1 MPKREPLVIAMVGLP
16 ARGKSYTARKLAR
29 YLHWL
34 GYNTRIFN
42 VGRYRRELQ
51 KDQPVI
57 DGGTTGSKEEKRQS
71 DLFDP
76 TNETGN
82 KLRAEAAKLA
92 MQDMLNWLAS
102 NGNNDNLL
110 AIYDATNT
118 TRERR
123 AWIRGACKEKSV
135 LFVEMICDDL
145 ALIDAGIRDVKVECP
160 EYASVA
166 DEASA
171 VTDFKRR
178 IDHYNSVY
186 EPVNMD
192 EQFSCVK
199 CINLGEQF
207 KMDRLDARHAR
218 IAYFLVNTAK
228 GVHRKMLWLTRHG
241 ESTNNVAGQIGG
253 DADLSVHGFE
263 FAHKLA
269 EFAKE
274 RNIRIVWTS
283 TLRRTR
289 QTAQF
294 IDADAIVEWRA
305 LDELHAGACDGM
317 TYAEIGSIYPEHLAR
332 RDADKYRY
340 RYPEGESYAD
350 LVWRLEPVLME
361 LERQSSDLLVVGHQ
375 AVLRCLL
382 AYFGDVPCVEM
393 PLLEVPLHEIIG
405 INVNA
410 YTNGIERVCIDV
422 PAVSTHRVPLAK
434 RH

>member
-1 MPKREPLVIAMVGLP
+1 MIAMVGLP

-34 GYNTRIFN
+34 GYATRIFN
-42 VGRYRRELQ
+42 VGQYRRELQ
-51 KDQPVI
+51 KEEQQPGI
-57 DGGTTGSKEEKRQS
+57 DGGKEEWRQS

-76 TNETGN
+76 ANEAGN
-82 KLRAEAAKLA
+82 RLRAEAAKLA
-92 MQDMLNWLAS
+92 MQDMLAWLDS
-102 NGNNDNLL
+102 NSNSDNLL

-123 AWIRGACKEKSV
+123 TWIRGACREKSV

-145 ALIDAGIRDVKVECP
+145 ALIDAGIRDVKVGCP

-171 VTDFKRR
+171 VADFKRR
-178 IDHYNSVY
+178 IDHYSSVY
-186 EPVNMD
+186 EPISTD
-192 EQFSCVK
+192 EQVSCVK
-199 CINLGEQF
+199 CINLGEHF
-207 KMDRLDARHAR
+207 KMDRLDAPRHAR

-241 ESTNNVAGQIGG
+241 ESTNNLVGKIGG
-253 DADLSVHGFE
+253 DADLSEHGLE
-263 FAHKLA
+263 FAQKLA
-269 EFAKE
+269 AFAKE
-274 RNIRIVWTS
+274 RNIRTVWTS
-283 TLRRTR
+283 TLKRTR

-294 IDADAIVEWRA
+294 IDADAVVEWRA
-305 LDELHAGACDGM
+305 LDELHAGVCDGM

-361 LERQSSDLLVVGHQ
+361 LERQPSDLLVIGHQ

-382 AYFGDVPCVEM
+382 AYFGDVSCTEM

-410 YTNGIERVCIDV
+410 YTNRVERVCIDV
-422 PAVSTHRVPLAK
+422 PAVSTHRAPLAT
-434 RH
+434 RR